1 MHLTKLSI
9 HPESFPTKEHYPFS
23 LPVFNATGSIEFKT
37 PVTFFAGE
45 NGTGKSTLLKAIA
58 QKCKIH
64 IWKDVE
70 RRRLNANK
78 YAEELHRCIEVEW
91 AEGPVPGSFF
101 ASEIFR
107 GFALILD
114 EWAASDPGMLKYFGG
129 ESLVTKSH
137 GQCNMSY
144 FKNRYQI
151 KGLYLLDE
159 PETALSPRK
168 QLELLAILDE
178 TSRTGNAQFV
188 IASHSPILLALP
200 GAAIFSFDHVPVTR
214 VDYEETDYYKLYKD
228 FLNNRER
235 YLNSVGSS

>member
-1 MHLTKLSI
+1 MHLTKLTI
-9 HPESFPTKEHYPFS
+9 YPESFPTKECYPFS
-23 LPVFNATGSIEFKT
+23 LPVLNLTKSIEFKT
-37 PVTFFAGE
+37 PVTFFVGE
-45 NGTGKSTLLKAIA
+45 NGTGKSTLLKAVT
-58 QKCKIH
+58 QKCSIH

-70 RRRLNANK
+70 RRRFHANK
-78 YAEELHRCIEVEW
+78 YAEELYRYIDVQW

-107 GFALILD
+107 DFALILD
-114 EWAASDPGMLKYFGG
+114 EWAAADPGMLKYFGG

-144 FKNRYQI
+144 FKSRYQI

-168 QLELLAILDE
+168 QLELLEILVE
-178 TSRTGNAQFV
+178 TSRTGKAQFI

-200 GAAIFSFDHVPVTR
+200 GAAIFSFNHVPVKQ
-214 VDYEETDYYKLYKD
+214 VDYEETDYFKLYKD

-235 YLNSVGSS
+235 YLKPVDSR